1 MKYQAKIIGAG
12 HALPSRI
19 VTSDELES
27 SMNFEKLNIR
37 KGMSTLLS
45 GVRERRFAEE
55 NENSSDYAVM
65 AGKMALKN
73 ANLSAEEIDLLLFCS
88 ITQDFME
95 PATAMKVQNE
105 LGCVNAN
112 CYDVKN
118 ACNGFL
124 TGIEIANMYIE
135 TERAENIL
143 IVSGE
148 VLSRFLQ
155 MNYKTADEIQNAN
168 ATFAIGDGGGA
179 LVLRAVECDEPIYKS
194 KFKSVGVYW
203 DDGVLWGGGTMHAH
217 DVDKFYFQNET
228 KEMIKTNFA
237 RSIEF
242 YSGTFNELMIDKEN
256 IALFIPHQITKYL
269 TVKAC
274 EMLDLHKEKV
284 VDQVEFLGNNG
295 CASIPIAISRA
306 LQENKI
312 SLNSGQEIVLFGF
325 GNGISMAT
333 LMMKL

>member
-1 MKYQAKIIGAG
+1 
-12 HALPSRI
+12 
-19 VTSDELES
+19 
-27 SMNFEKLNIR
+27 
-37 KGMSTLLS
+37 
-45 GVRERRFAEE
+45 
-55 NENSSDYAVM
+55 M
-65 AGKMALKN
+65 AGKMVLEN

-179 LVLRAVECDEPIYKS
+179 LVLRAVEY
-194 KFKSVGVYW
+194 
-203 DDGVLWGGGTMHAH
+203 DDRGGIPS
-217 DVDKFYFQNET
+217 EL
-228 KEMIKTNFA
+228 
-237 RSIEF
+237 SI
-242 YSGTFNELMIDKEN
+242 SG
-256 IALFIPHQITKYL
+256 
-269 TVKAC
+269 
-274 EMLDLHKEKV
+274 
-284 VDQVEFLGNNG
+284 
-295 CASIPIAISRA
+295 
-306 LQENKI
+306 
-312 SLNSGQEIVLFGF
+312 
-325 GNGISMAT
+325 
-333 LMMKL
+333 